1 MADEAALKLQRRT
14 AKGKLTRTQNAVQF
28 LLKGKRPSS
37 EVKDSF
43 IECKQAF
50 EDVCKK
56 HEEYTSVIVQDE
68 EFDKQEKWIDE
79 CQQAFLELKIQVN
92 DYCHDTVDLKGSDRA
107 ESAEEVSPVNPVR
120 EEAAPLV
127 QEEVPEP
134 EHLPIA
140 EQSEVRSAQFSKLKM
155 EKPKMPKFSGDVRD
169 YHVFKSD
176 FMHAMGTGYSKRDA
190 ISVLRACLHGKPAE
204 MVRGIGSDFEAAWEY
219 LDSVYG
225 DPRFIADAI
234 INDLNKFKVLK
245 DGEDSRF
252 CELVHLIRRSFNTL
266 KEIGRPQDMDNSQM
280 LALIER
286 KLNGD
291 DKKVWFRYLEME
303 NKQATLAML
312 IDWLTIEMKSRMR
325 ATAPV
330 RCDSNKSGYAVH
342 YAGNGNT
349 EAVKP
354 FHKCWICETSTHWV
368 DECKK
373 LAAMS
378 YSQRME
384 KIKDNH
390 ACFCCLKKAG
400 KSHRMANCKRRKQ
413 CTEMINGKQCTY
425 FHHPLLHKPQESVT
439 GSVGITLNE
448 SAKAI
453 LPIVQ
458 TKMVGPKGREYTGN
472 VLFDSGAEISLV
484 RLSVAENL
492 NLKGRHVDVTITKL
506 GGEQEQIQTK
516 RFQLQIKSLETDRLY
531 QIQAIGLPTISE
543 EIEEIQEGI
552 DLQRL
557 KLEHSDVKRGSGPL
571 DLLIGVDLGQMHSGE
586 MRQSG
591 NLVARHSPLGWVVF
605 GSCQGQST
613 YQKSV
618 LHVKVSEPINMTD
631 FWSTESMGVQSQNC
645 QCEPTKFSKLG
656 QEEGKIISESCRK
669 VGKQWLVPYPWC
681 KDPHLLPDNKVQVER
696 TLQTTEKR
704 LLKNPVYAEA
714 YNNQIRE
721 MVDMKF
727 AKRLSKEEQENYSG
741 PVHYI
746 SHHAVLRPEKKS
758 TPVRIVFNASA
769 SFQGHCLNDYW
780 MKGPDLL
787 NNLLGVLLRFRQY
800 EMAACGDISKMYH
813 RVLIPEIDQHVHRFL
828 WRDLDIER
836 PPDVYIKTVL
846 TFGDKPAPAMAQ
858 TALLKTAEEGAAKY
872 PEAAQMLKYN
882 TYMDDI
888 CISTP
893 SATEMTEVTNGID
906 KVLAEG
912 GFSVKGWLS
921 NCPLSVTLTEESET
935 YWIREAQKNIV
946 DRFENGDYKS
956 LSPFVRDCIIRVG
969 GRLKAD
975 FMSYETTHPVLLP
988 QKHQVSLLI
997 TRHYH
1002 SMGHSGVACTAAK
1015 VRKKYWIIGVQR
1027 LAKSIKYKCVT
1038 CRKMDHKVE
1047 TQRMANLPKERMA
1060 PYTPPFYY
1068 TSCDYFGPMTVKVGR
1083 NKTTKHYG
1091 VVFTC
1096 LNTRAV
1102 HLDLAVD
1109 CSSMEFL
1116 QVLRR
1121 FFAMRGQPA
1130 YILSD
1135 NGSQFVGAQKELQL
1149 MLKGWNQQELQEFC
1163 AGRGTEWK
1171 FTTPAAPHQN
1181 GCAESLVKSCKI
1193 ALKRAIGDQVLTP
1206 MELYTCLQDIGN
1218 LVNQRPIGR
1227 VPTDPDDGHY
1237 LCPNDMLLGRAL
1249 REVPQGPFRETRNP
1263 KHRVEFVQKI
1273 VNSFWQRWTRDVLP
1287 LLVPRR
1293 KWDANR
1299 RNVCVNDIVMLV
1311 DSSAVRGK
1319 WTVGRV
1325 VEVYPGNDGKVRN
1338 VKVKTMSAEYR
1349 RPIGKIAVIYPVEGY
1364 ED

>member
-1 MADEAALKLQRRT
+1 
-14 AKGKLTRTQNAVQF
+14 
-28 LLKGKRPSS
+28 
-37 EVKDSF
+37 
-43 IECKQAF
+43 
-50 EDVCKK
+50 
-56 HEEYTSVIVQDE
+56 
-68 EFDKQEKWIDE
+68 
-79 CQQAFLELKIQVN
+79 
-92 DYCHDTVDLKGSDRA
+92 
-107 ESAEEVSPVNPVR
+107 
-120 EEAAPLV
+120 
-127 QEEVPEP
+127 
-134 EHLPIA
+134 
-140 EQSEVRSAQFSKLKM
+140 
-155 EKPKMPKFSGDVRD
+155 
-169 YHVFKSD
+169 
-176 FMHAMGTGYSKRDA
+176 
-190 ISVLRACLHGKPAE
+190 
-204 MVRGIGSDFEAAWEY
+204 
-219 LDSVYG
+219 
-225 DPRFIADAI
+225 
-234 INDLNKFKVLK
+234 
-245 DGEDSRF
+245 
-252 CELVHLIRRSFNTL
+252 
-266 KEIGRPQDMDNSQM
+266 
-280 LALIER
+280 
-286 KLNGD
+286 
-291 DKKVWFRYLEME
+291 
-303 NKQATLAML
+303 
-312 IDWLTIEMKSRMR
+312 MKSRMR

-349 EAVKP
+349 EALKT

-384 KIKDNH
+384 KIKDYH

-484 RLSVAENL
+484 SLSVAENL
-492 NLKGRHVDVTITKL
+492 NLK
-506 GGEQEQIQTK
+506 
-516 RFQLQIKSLETDRLY
+516 
-531 QIQAIGLPTISE
+531 AIGLPTISE

-645 QCEPTKFSKLG
+645 QCEPTKFSKLE

-681 KDPHLLPDNKVQVER
+681 KDPYLLPDNKVQVQR

-721 MVDMKF
+721 M
-727 AKRLSKEEQENYSG
+727 
-741 PVHYI
+741 
-746 SHHAVLRPEKKS
+746 
-758 TPVRIVFNASA
+758 
-769 SFQGHCLNDYW
+769 GHCLNDYW

-787 NNLLGVLLRFRQY
+787 NNLVGVLLRFRQY

-858 TALLKTAEEGAAKY
+858 TALLKTAEEGAVKY

-882 TYMDDI
+882 TYMDEI

-906 KVLAEG
+906 KKLWQQGLDWDTELPEEDQSAWNQLFKEMEHLNNVTFERCLTPQMAKGRPILCIFSDASEDAFGACAYLRWSLTNDDEFQVRFVTAKSRVAPLKQLTIPRLELQAAVLAARLGRTIMEELTLELEKVIYLTDSTITLSWIKSQARSYKPF
-912 GFSVKGWLS
+912 FSARIGEIQNLTDPVQWFHVPGEFNVADEVSRGISVNRLKDRWKQGPNFLS
-921 NCPLSVTLTEESET
+921 LPEDKWPLSKSEPDQVSDFEKRNLKAKCSKHGEVKRTGNSLTSAELEESET

-946 DRFENGDYKS
+946 NRFENGDYKS
-956 LSPFVRDCIIRVG
+956 LSPFVRDGIIRVG

-975 FMSYETTHPVLLP
+975 FMSFETTHLVLLP
-988 QKHQVSLLI
+988 QKHQVFLLI

-1068 TSCDYFGPMTVKVGR
+1068 TSCDYFGPVTVKVGR

-1091 VVFTC
+1091 IVFTC

-1102 HLDLAVD
+1102 HLDLALA
-1109 CSSMEFL
+1109 CSSMEFI

-1206 MELYTCLQDIGN
+1206 MELYIYLSA
-1218 LVNQRPIGR
+1218 
-1227 VPTDPDDGHY
+1227 GHWKS
-1237 LCPNDMLLGRAL
+1237 R
-1249 REVPQGPFRETRNP
+1249 
-1263 KHRVEFVQKI
+1263 
-1273 VNSFWQRWTRDVLP
+1273 
-1287 LLVPRR
+1287 
-1293 KWDANR
+1293 
-1299 RNVCVNDIVMLV
+1299 
-1311 DSSAVRGK
+1311 
-1319 WTVGRV
+1319 
-1325 VEVYPGNDGKVRN
+1325 
-1338 VKVKTMSAEYR
+1338 
-1349 RPIGKIAVIYPVEGY
+1349 
-1364 ED
+1364 